1 MTELS
6 RRVFL
11 QASASGA
18 GVVSGVVVGS
28 EALAGPPAGPAVG
41 TPVADTGATVVIA
54 GETVTLTN
62 DVLTV
67 VLRRAAGSLTLTSLR
82 NKVAAKEYQTIAA
95 PLFTYG
101 LNGTSTV
108 AANDGG
114 WTFGAVTQS
123 PLTMYAR
130 QGPATVGR
138 QVRIVMSRAGSRP
151 LTVTAV
157 FEIYDG
163 RAGLRFYTLIR
174 NGSGTAKLTVTT
186 STVMALGFAD
196 APHTLHYVPNQVW
209 RSTRGA
215 LAPTPQ
221 DTSSSAKRAELPK
234 KAVSVYDAG
243 HGWSVSPELNW
254 KGMRG
259 HGQVTSDYMLPPFAS
274 LDVWSGVNHVRVVSN
289 PTALQLVLFPN
300 EEFEYLAVN
309 VTVFTGGIVDG
320 RLADEEH
327 FRKRFRYNNTSTV
340 FHTNDWDYRGGP
352 SRDLPPDYYYT
363 TIIPKAVAAGFDMVM
378 LDDYWNTTRDSI
390 EPSTVMKES
399 IHSLEEFSKTLADK
413 GLWLGLWFSLTGG
426 GHGEGR
432 DLADP
437 ANLAF
442 KRGQIET
449 LITKYRMRHQM
460 IDLTEYWQTEQITTY
475 SHPSDSAY
483 RKAVLG
489 RRLMNELVQA
499 HPELLP
505 KMTSELDVWPTQ
517 ADRNNGLMHVCH
529 NGWNTANGAVTGEA
543 LSLRTALTGFGHLP
557 VGSWYMNI
565 GVMSG
570 KMEDYYSYMAVRA
583 VKFGQDPG
591 NTAQWPVPAIAL
603 MAAFNKWRKSPR
615 IHALTEQLFRPVYLG
630 PGWDTSSWDSGV
642 GPYVWMYADEGRNTA
657 LVIAT
662 GVGGRADGAV
672 VDLRWLTAGA
682 TYLAADITIDDSGR
696 RPYAFRGAIGN
707 RRLAV
712 DLRANTSRGKAF
724 WVTRV
729 VQQGLQVVYADE
741 NATSWTLTGR
751 SLTVRGTANTTA
763 SVVVADPA
771 TNRGL
776 VVAVPIGAS
785 GSGTATVGTLIPP
798 QPVATQFALPV
809 VLQAEALT
817 RAVTPSTVPV
827 TTISEANANSGSWI
841 LAGFTAV
848 GQRITYDIDVPTDGT
863 YAIEVRF
870 KENASRGRSQPYLDD
885 EVLGDVVDHHYP
897 GRVFNGLEFRSRQ
910 LGVRPLTAGKHTLAF
925 ESAGTSGTSLAV
937 GVDTVTLTPT
947 LTRDRIIA
955 QTSSAASVAV
965 TRVTEAAAGGGSF
978 DLLPATGAGAWIEY
992 RVTAPRAGRYR
1003 LTATTKRAAARGQA
1017 AVAVDGVT
1025 LDRVVDFYLPTSAG
1039 DYQYLEEDLG
1049 FVTFTTA
1056 GVRTVRFTV
1065 TGRSSASTSHQIA
1078 IDSLALTPV
1087 GQVTLTEPATLA
1099 VGATAVPAVGFVDI
1113 DTTAR
1118 QIVVTVDDA
1127 DTGGPA
1133 YIDASGKVVARRSG
1147 TATVRVRSQ
1156 VDPTVTASHVLTVV
1170 EDN

>member
-6 RRVFL
+6 RRLFL
-11 QASASGA
+11 QATASGA
-18 GVVSGVVVGS
+18 GVASGVVGGTA
-28 EALAGPPAGPAVG
+28 ALAGPSTG
-41 TPVADTGATVVIA
+41 TPVADTGATIVTA
-54 GETVTLTN
+54 GETITLSN
-62 DVLTV
+62 DALTV

-82 NKVAAKEYQTIAA
+82 NKAAAKEYQTITA
-95 PLFTYG
+95 PLFSYQ
-101 LNGTSTV
+101 LNGTTTV

-130 QGPATVGR
+130 QGPSIVGR
-138 QVRIVMSRAGSRP
+138 QVRVVMSRAGARP

-174 NGSGTAKLTVTT
+174 NGSSTAKLTVTA

-196 APHTLHYVPNQVW
+196 QPHTLHYVPNQIW

-259 HGQVTSDYMLPPFAS
+259 HGQVTSDYMLPPFAAI
-274 LDVWSGVNHVRVVSN
+274 DAWSGVNHVRVVSN

-309 VTVFTGGIVDG
+309 VTVFAGGIVDG
-320 RLADEEH
+320 RMADEEH

-352 SRDLPPDYYYT
+352 GRDLPPDYYYT

-399 IHSLEEFSKTLADK
+399 IHSLEQFSQTLADK

-475 SHPSDSAY
+475 SHPTDSAY

-489 RRLMNELVQA
+489 RRLMNDLVQA

-517 ADRNNGLMHVCH
+517 GDRNNGLMHVCH
-529 NGWNTANGAVTGEA
+529 NGWNTANGGVTGEA

-570 KMEDYYSYMAVRA
+570 KMEDYYSYLAVRA

-591 NTAQWPVPAIAL
+591 NAAQWPPAAIAL
-603 MAAFNKWRKSPR
+603 MATFNTWRKSAR
-615 IHALTEQLFRPVYLG
+615 VHALTEQTFRPVFLG
-630 PGWDTSSWDSGV
+630 PGWDTSNWDSSV

-662 GVGGRADGAV
+662 GVGGRADGAT

-682 TYLAADITIDDSGR
+682 TYLVADISIDDSGR
-696 RPYAFRGAIGN
+696 RAYAFRGAVST
-707 RRLAV
+707 RKLTV
-712 DLRANTSRGKAF
+712 DLRSNTSRGKAF

-751 SLTVRGTANTTA
+751 SLTVRGTAGATA

-776 VVAVPIGAS
+776 VVRVTIAANGT
-785 GSGTATVGTLIPP
+785 GTATVGALIPP
-798 QPVATQFALPV
+798 QPVATRFELPV
-809 VLQAEALT
+809 VLHAAALT
-817 RAVTPSTVPV
+817 RAVTPSTVAVTPV
-827 TTISEANANSGSWI
+827 SEANSTSGTWI
-841 LAGFTAV
+841 LAGFSAV
-848 GQRITYDIDVPTDGT
+848 GQRITYDIDVPADGT

-870 KENASRGRSQPYLDD
+870 KENASRGRSRPLLDG
-885 EVLGDVVDHHYP
+885 EELGAVIDHYYP

-910 LGVRPLTAGKHTLAF
+910 LGVRSLTAGRHTLAF
-925 ESAGTSGTSLAV
+925 EAAGTSGSSLAV
-937 GVDTVTLTPT
+937 GVDTITLTPT
-947 LTRDRIIA
+947 LARDRIVA
-955 QTSSAASVAV
+955 QTSSAASIAV
-965 TRVTEAAAGGGSF
+965 TRVSEAAASGGGF
-978 DLLPATGAGAWIEY
+978 DLLPATRAGAWIEY
-992 RVTAPRAGRYR
+992 EVTAPRAGRYR
-1003 LTATTKRAAARGQA
+1003 VTATTKRTAARGQA
-1017 AVAVDGVT
+1017 IVTVDGVT

-1039 DYQYLEEDLG
+1039 DYQYLDEDLG
-1049 FVTFTTA
+1049 FVTFTEA
-1056 GVRTVRFTV
+1056 GAKTVRFTV
-1065 TGRSSASTSHQIA
+1065 TGRSSGSTAFHLA
-1078 IDSLALTPV
+1078 VDNLALTPV
-1087 GQVTLTEPATLA
+1087 GQLTLTEPATLA
-1099 VGATAVPAVGFVDI
+1099 VGGTAALAVGFVDI
-1113 DTTAR
+1113 DSTAR

-1133 YIDASGKVVARRSG
+1133 YIGADGTVVARRSG